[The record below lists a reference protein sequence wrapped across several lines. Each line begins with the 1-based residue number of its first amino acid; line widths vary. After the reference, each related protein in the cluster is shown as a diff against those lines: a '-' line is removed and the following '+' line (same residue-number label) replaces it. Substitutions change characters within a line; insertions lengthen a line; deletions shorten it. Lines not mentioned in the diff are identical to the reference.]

1 MKRFPTAAE
10 TASVMVGVVNF
21 VKNPVAAFVRLS
33 KARDMGI
40 QVGQIF
46 NHIGSENYNPQT
58 TLPLLKMLE
67 IKTFKSFQTGSVILE
82 TGN

>member
-1 MKRFPTAAE
+1 MEMIHAQKFMKRFPTAAE

-40 QVGQIF
+40 QVSQLHHVHV
-46 NHIGSENYNPQT
+46 NHNPNIT
-58 TLPLLKMLE
+58 SCLLK
-67 IKTFKSFQTGSVILE
+67 F
-82 TGN
+82 